1 MSLGQ
6 ENRTVIATEF
16 FEDPKELRSIL
27 ESFEEISKASELLT
41 TVSNVTFEVI
51 SGRYQK
57 SKAQLIE
64 VSLTDNSIVHDV
76 EITSHRPT
84 LGG

>member
-1 MSLGQ
+1 MSIGQ
-6 ENRTVIATEF
+6 VNKTVIATEF

-27 ESFEEISKASELLT
+27 ECFEEISKASALST
-41 TVSNVTFEVI
+41 TVSDVTFEFF

-64 VSLTDNSIVHDV
+64 VSLTANSIAHDV

>member
-1 MSLGQ
+1 MSIGQ

-16 FEDPKELRSIL
+16 FEDLKELRSIL
-27 ESFEEISKASELLT
+27 ESFEEISKASELST
-41 TVSNVTFEVI
+41 SVSDVTFEFF

-64 VSLTDNSIVHDV
+64 VSFTDNSIAHDV

>member
-27 ESFEEISKASELLT
+27 ESFKEISKASELLT
-41 TVSNVTFEVI
+41 SVSNVTFEVI

-76 EITSHRPT
+76 EITSHRPQ